1 MLFGLFSAVDI
12 PVHSSQILIKILQSI
27 FFTYWINYCVVV
39 GVRKDLDSILIS
51 DDRLKDVTI
60 PMGLQK
66 RLIRGGTK
74 EF

>member
-1 MLFGLFSAVDI
+1 MLNI
-12 PVHSSQILIKILQSI
+12 MSSYGWYEKFLNCI
-27 FFTYWINYCVVV
+27 FYTYWINYCVAV
-39 GVRKDLDSILIS
+39 GVRIDSDSILIS

-60 PMGLQK
+60 PKGLQK

>member
-1 MLFGLFSAVDI
+1 MDNWWISCQVM
-12 PVHSSQILIKILQSI
+12 KIFLNSI
-27 FFTYWINYCVVV
+27 FYTYWINYCVVV
-39 GVRKDLDSILIS
+39 GVRIDLDSILIS

-60 PMGLQK
+60 PKGLQK

>member
-1 MLFGLFSAVDI
+1 M
-12 PVHSSQILIKILQSI
+12 SSYGWYEKKINCI
-27 FFTYWINYCVVV
+27 FYTYWINYCVAVE
-39 GVRKDLDSILIS
+39 VRIDLDSILIS

-60 PMGLQK
+60 PKGLQK